1 MPCAAKL
8 GGDSPGLSELGFSD
22 ETFEYLREIRS
33 AEKFLDPY
41 DTSKG
46 IQAAM
51 NVLAAGNADTSSLF
65 RCASIAKEIVL
76 KGFQEDLRVLGIESE
91 EVGARHALQSI
102 KNEPM
107 AFFKAALSER
117 RASRNAIQDAESP
130 CIRKDITR
138 PSGPG

>member
-1 MPCAAKL
+1 
-8 GGDSPGLSELGFSD
+8 
-22 ETFEYLREIRS
+22 
-33 AEKFLDPY
+33 
-41 DTSKG
+41 
-46 IQAAM
+46 M

-65 RCASIAKEIVL
+65 RCASIAKEIALTL